1 MKAFNEGLAQA
12 MREDENVFVAGE
24 DVAGY
29 GGVFRMFDN
38 LLDEFGPRR
47 MIDTPISEAALVG
60 LGVGAAARGL
70 RPARQIQHLLHRREV
85 WPGHGQFLRDCA
97 RG

>member
-1 MKAFNEGLAQA
+1 MTLTTEAPAGVPVAAARRLSYVKAFNEGLAQV

-47 MIDTPISEAALVG
+47 MIVVPVCKQDSAN
-60 LGVGAAARGL
+60 
-70 RPARQIQHLLHRREV
+70 
-85 WPGHGQFLRDCA
+85 
-97 RG
+97 

>member
-1 MKAFNEGLAQA
+1 MTTTSEAPALPPVADSRKLSYVKAFNEGLAQA

-29 GGVFRMFDN
+29 GGVFRMFDH

-60 LGVGAAARGL
+60 L
-70 RPARQIQHLLHRREV
+70 
-85 WPGHGQFLRDCA
+85 
-97 RG
+97 